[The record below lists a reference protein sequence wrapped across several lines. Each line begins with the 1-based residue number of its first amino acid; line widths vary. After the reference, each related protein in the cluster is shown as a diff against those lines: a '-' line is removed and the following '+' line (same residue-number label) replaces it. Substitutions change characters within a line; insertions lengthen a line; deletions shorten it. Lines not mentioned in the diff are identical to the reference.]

1 MIWTK
6 DQQRVIDHKKGDLL
20 VAAAAGSGKTAVLV
34 EHVISR
40 IMDEEDPLSL
50 EQMVIMTFTDAAAQ
64 EMRERIKLAID
75 QQLALNPDNSG
86 LIREAGNIQNA
97 NISTIDSFCKKFIT
111 ENYAAIDL
119 DPGFRMG
126 DSGELKLLKSDIIA
140 ELLEEYYARG
150 NSDFLY
156 FVDTFATGKG
166 DSGIE
171 DIILRLHDFA
181 EAHPWPMEYLDSCM
195 SDEGDDRW
203 KDYYLSQLK
212 GRLADDVDAME
223 YALSLCSEPGG
234 PDVYIDELTYE
245 INAIEHAYEASDLE
259 SVMIAVNNIKFER
272 LKPSKSELKD
282 AIKNIRDSV
291 KDDISDIKSDLI
303 IPDKETEAAMQAG
316 ISSNVHVLVELT
328 RDFIDRFQEEKTR
341 RHVLDF
347 GDLEHKALEILYT
360 TDDKGLRHY
369 SSIADDYAHQYRE
382 ILVDEYQDSNYV
394 QEELIRALSAARF
407 GRPDVFQ
414 VGDVKQSIYSFRQA
428 RPDLFLAKYN
438 DTDYPTIVLSQ
449 NFRSRN
455 EVISA
460 ANNVFKR
467 IMRAP
472 VGGIDYT
479 DKAALHYG
487 FPGAEYSHYMTKQ
500 YETELL
506 VMQTDEKLADENV
519 SEDVHNKDAAEAHM
533 IAQRI
538 DKLHNEQNIPYR
550 DIVILTRSPG
560 SWADTIVDVLNEVG
574 IPAYCTSN
582 EGYFNAV
589 EVETVLSMLNVIDN
603 PEQDIPLAAIMH
615 SAIYDF
621 SDEDMAEIVA
631 SRGTLRPIYTDE
643 TDALQHETDIVQPAS
658 DASQQGE
665 ITAPQGLDDAQE
677 DDALVSQSSATEK
690 EHSAFTNPKSFL
702 RLPEVVLTEE
712 EQWERDA
719 EIYGIY
725 KIYDESVVSSHE
737 PLRDDLAKKL
747 LSFYKDIE
755 RYRQMSHYLSIH
767 ELLYRIY
774 DETGYYNYA
783 SAMPAGNRRK
793 ANLDALIDMALAFER
808 TSYKGLFDYI
818 RYIEKLKKYDNDQ
831 GESSVYSDQDDLV
844 RIMSIH
850 KSKGLQFPVVFLSGL
865 GRKFNKQDLA
875 AKILVD
881 SRYGIGCNY
890 VDLDKKVKVPSLKR
904 LAIRD
909 KLETEQLGEELRVLY
924 VGMTRAVDKLILTGT
939 VANITKLLDKYR
951 DVESELSSTA
961 IKKASNYL
969 EWIIMAEGAA
979 RLEDKV
985 SRGEYD
991 PISLKTFVLS
1001 DIDTF
1006 RWQKQN
1012 GLSIE
1017 EQALIQQLRQF
1028 DVSSLNYIEL
1038 ENNLS
1043 FKYPHLEATSLY
1055 PKHSVSEIKETE
1067 IERFEADRQAK
1078 GQEHWHVTP
1087 DNSDTEVRYNVSDG
1101 TTPKDRVD
1109 DTHKKYTEKAGADVG
1124 NAYHHAFEKY
1134 DYTDAPDNFM
1144 VQLRDK
1150 LPAGEYELI
1159 KESRFKTFL
1168 DTELAQRFRKAQV
1181 DNELFREQHFM
1192 IQLPHNELFGGDVTE
1207 DVLLQG
1213 IIDAFFIEDDEIVLV
1228 DYKTDHVKDAD
1239 TLIGRYK
1246 TQLELYADALTAI
1259 TGKRVKERLI
1269 YSVIL
1274 GRTIAV

>member
-6 DQQRVIDHKKGDLL
+6 DQQKVINHKQGDLL

-34 EHVISR
+34 EHVIKR
-40 IMDEEDPLSL
+40 IMDSDDPLSL

-75 QQLALNPDNSG
+75 QQLALNPDNTG
-86 LIREAGNIQNA
+86 LVREAGNIQNA

-126 DSGELKLLKSDIIA
+126 DAGELKLLKSDIIA
-140 ELLEEYYARG
+140 DLLEEYYAKG
-150 NSDFLY
+150 DSDFLF
-156 FVDTFATGKG
+156 FVDTFASGKG

-181 EAHPWPMEYLDSCM
+181 EAHPWPDEYFDSCVN
-195 SDEGDDRW
+195 DEDDGRW
-203 KDYYLSQLK
+203 KAYYLSQLK
-212 GRLADDVDAME
+212 NRLKDDIESMD
-223 YALSLCSEPGG
+223 YALSICAEPGG
-234 PDVYIDELTYE
+234 PDTYIDEFTYE
-245 INAIEHAYEASDLE
+245 VNAIERAYEAPDLPG
-259 SVMIAVNNIKFER
+259 IAKAINEIKFER

-282 AIKNIRDSV
+282 TAKNIRDSV
-291 KDDISDIKSDLI
+291 KSDITDMREDLI
-303 IPDKETEAAMQAG
+303 IPDSDTEMAMQSG
-316 ISSNVHVLVELT
+316 VKQNIRVLVQLT
-328 RDFIDRFQEEKTR
+328 RDFMSRFQEEKAR

-347 GDLEHKALEILYT
+347 GDLEHKALEVLYT
-360 TDDKGLRHY
+360 TDADGSRHF
-369 SSIADDYAHQYRE
+369 STIADDYAKQYRE

-394 QEELIRALSAARF
+394 QEELISALSAARF

-428 RPDLFLAKYN
+428 RPDLFLNKYN
-438 DTDYPTIVLSQ
+438 AIDYPTIVLSQ

-460 ANNVFKR
+460 ANNIFKR
-467 IMRAP
+467 IMMAQI
-472 VGGIDYT
+472 GGIDYT

-487 FPGAEYSHYMTKQ
+487 FPGADYSAYMDEK

-506 VMQTDEKLADENV
+506 VMQTDQKLAEGAFSD
-519 SEDVHNKDAAEAHM
+519 DVQSKDVAEAHM

-538 DKLHNEQNIPYR
+538 EKLHIEQNVSYR

-560 SWADTIVDVLNEVG
+560 AWADVIVDVLNEEG

-603 PEQDIPLAAIMH
+603 PEQDIPLAAVMH

-631 SRGTLRPIYTDE
+631 SRGTLRPIY
-643 TDALQHETDIVQPAS
+643 S
-658 DASQQGE
+658 
-665 ITAPQGLDDAQE
+665 LDDADISQE
-677 DDALVSQSSATEK
+677 TVTDIPDL
-690 EHSAFTNPKSFL
+690 
-702 RLPEVVLTEE
+702 VLTEE
-712 EQWERDA
+712 DQWKKEA

-725 KIYDESVVSSHE
+725 KIYDENIVATYE
-737 PLRDDLAKKL
+737 PLKDGLARKL
-747 LSFYKDIE
+747 LNFYKDIE

-767 ELLYRIY
+767 ELLYRIF

-793 ANLDALIDMALAFER
+793 ANLDALVDMALAFEH

-818 RYIEKLKKYDNDQ
+818 RYIEKLKKYNNDQ

-844 RIMSIH
+844 RVMSIH

-865 GRKFNKQDLA
+865 GRRFNKQDLS

-881 SRYGIGCNY
+881 SQYGIGCNF
-890 VDLDKKVKVPSLKR
+890 VDLNKKVKVPSLKR
-904 LAIRD
+904 LAIKD

-939 VANITKLLDKYR
+939 VNDMSKLLNKYTGA
-951 DVESELSSTA
+951 DYELSSTT

-969 EWIIMAEGAA
+969 EWIIMAEGAEK
-979 RLEDKV
+979 LEDKAK
-985 SRGEYD
+985 RGEYE
-991 PISLKTFVLS
+991 PISLQTFVLS
-1001 DIDTF
+1001 DIDSF
-1006 RWQKQN
+1006 RLKKKN
-1012 GLSIE
+1012 DLSLQ
-1017 EQALIQQLRQF
+1017 EQSLIQQWSQV
-1028 DVSSLNYIEL
+1028 DVSSESYSQL
-1038 ENNLS
+1038 EKNIL
-1043 FKYPHLEATSLY
+1043 FKYPHIEATTLY
-1055 PKHSVSEIKETE
+1055 PKHSVSEIKEMD
-1067 IERFEADRQAK
+1067 IEKFEHERQAE
-1078 GQEHWHVTP
+1078 GGEHWHITA
-1087 DNSDTEVRYNVSDG
+1087 DNSDTEIKYNISESNVL
-1101 TTPKDRVD
+1101 
-1109 DTHKKYTEKAGADVG
+1109 KKVNNISSVNTSTEYDLVAQVKISESNAYGSASGDIQENVNTIKQYSEQAGAEVG
-1124 NAYHHAFEKY
+1124 DAYHHAFEKY
-1134 DYTDAPDNFM
+1134 DYKDEPDRFM
-1144 VQLRDK
+1144 EQLKEK
-1150 LPAGEYELI
+1150 LPESEYELI

-1168 DTELAQRFRKAQV
+1168 DTDLAERFRKAQKN
-1181 DNELFREQHFM
+1181 DELFREQHFM
-1192 IQLPHNELFGGDVTE
+1192 IQLPHNELFGGDITE
-1207 DVLLQG
+1207 GVLLQG
-1213 IIDAFFIEDDEIVLV
+1213 IIDAFFIEEDEIVLV
-1228 DYKTDHVKDAD
+1228 DYKTDHVIDVE

-1259 TGKRVKERLI
+1259 TGKKVKERLI

-1274 GRTIAV
+1274 GKAIPV